1 MEVSDEQRDVETG
14 DRISSTSETSSLPP
28 PPPPPPPSRKTRK
41 RGGWRAVKYII
52 AMETFEKMATVS
64 LAANI
69 AVYLRQ
75 KYNMEGIMLINVV
88 NIWNGCT
95 NILTLPGAILSDAYL
110 GRFCTVLI
118 GSLAAMLGMLL
129 MTLGAAIPKLRPP
142 SCDLETECIQAKA
155 WQLAILFVA
164 LVLLAIGS
172 GGIRPC
178 NIAFGTDQFDTTTAK
193 GRMQLSRFYN
203 WWYFSFTVSLVIA
216 LTGVVYIQTNISWT
230 IGFGIPSGCFVLA
243 LIIYVLGCKTY
254 VYVQPQG
261 SIFIDIFRVVV
272 ASFKKRKVNL
282 SSGSG
287 DLVLYDPRIDES
299 SGKVTRLHRSNR
311 LKLFDKAAV
320 IVDPSEVNDEG
331 VVVNNWR
338 LCSVQQ
344 VEQLKSLIAVLPVA
358 LTGVLCIVVLEQQ
371 NLFAVLQAMQMN
383 RKVGKHFV
391 IPPGWTGLTSMVTL
405 SVWIV
410 VYENIVLPIWRK
422 IAKRKDV
429 RLSMKARIKI
439 GICISI
445 CAMATS
451 AITEFKRREAALKAK
466 SFESPLSV
474 LFLMPQ
480 LALSGLTEAFAAVA
494 MMEFLTTR
502 MPEQMRC
509 LGSAIYFLC
518 ASMSSYIS
526 TSIANIMYTAT
537 KRSDGTAWLGG
548 PDLNKNKLDRYFAVI
563 ACIAIF
569 NLFYFTFIGSKFV
582 QVDKTTNVEELELSN
597 TNTSS

>member
-1 MEVSDEQRDVETG
+1 MMEVSEQRDVETG
-14 DRISSTSETSSLPP
+14 DQISSTNENPP
-28 PPPPPPPSRKTRK
+28 VPPTRKSRKK
-41 RGGWRAVKYII
+41 GGWRAVKYII

-64 LAANI
+64 LGANI
-69 AVYLRQ
+69 AVYLRK
-75 KYNMEGIMLINVV
+75 KYNMDGIMLINVV
-88 NIWNGCT
+88 NIWNAST
-95 NILTLPGAILSDAYL
+95 NIFTLPGAILSDAYL

-142 SCDLETECIQAKA
+142 SCNDLDTECIQAKA
-155 WQLAILFVA
+155 WQLAILFAA
-164 LVLLAIGS
+164 LLLLALGS

-178 NIAFGTDQFDTTTAK
+178 NIAFGTDQFDTTTEK
-193 GRMQLSRFYN
+193 GRLQLSRFYN

-216 LTGVVYIQTNISWT
+216 LTGLVYIQTNISWT
-230 IGFGIPSGCFVLA
+230 IGFAIPSGCFVLA

-254 VYVQPQG
+254 VYVQPKG

-272 ASFKKRKVNL
+272 AAFRKRRVEL
-282 SSGSG
+282 ASSN
-287 DLVLYDPRIDES
+287 DFVLYDPRIDES
-299 SGKVTRLHRSNR
+299 SGKVTRLHRSDQ

-320 IVDPSEVNDEG
+320 IVDSSEVNDEG

-344 VEQLKSLIAVLPVA
+344 VEQLKSLIGVLPVA
-358 LTGVLCIVVLEQQ
+358 LTCVLCIVVLEQQ
-371 NLFAVLQAMQMN
+371 NIFAVLQAMQMD
-383 RKVGKHFV
+383 RKVGKSFV

-405 SVWIV
+405 SVWIL
-410 VYENIVLPIWRK
+410 VYENIVLTIWRMISK
-422 IAKRKDV
+422 KNDV
-429 RLSMKARIKI
+429 RLSMKTRIKI
-439 GICISI
+439 GIIISI

-451 AITEFKRREAALKAK
+451 ATTEFKRREAALKAK
-466 SFESPLSV
+466 TYESPLSV

-518 ASMSSYIS
+518 TSMSSYIS
-526 TSIANIMYTAT
+526 TAIANVLHTAT
-537 KRSDGTAWLGG
+537 KRADGTAWLGG
-548 PDLNKNKLDRYFAVI
+548 RDLNKNRLDCYYAII

-569 NLFYFTFIGSKFV
+569 NFFYFTFIGSKFV
-582 QVDKTTNVEELELSN
+582 QVDRKSNVEELELSN
-597 TNTSS
+597 TNT